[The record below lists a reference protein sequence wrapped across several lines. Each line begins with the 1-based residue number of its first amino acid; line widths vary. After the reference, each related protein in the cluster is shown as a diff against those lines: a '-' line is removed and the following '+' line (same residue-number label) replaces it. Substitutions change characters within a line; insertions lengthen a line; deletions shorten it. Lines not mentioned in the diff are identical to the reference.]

1 MTTGEFIDQ
10 WLRNHL
16 RPYPESVTAEE
27 QAHFEQLLVDVCEAY
42 RQELVHTPDNE
53 EGITA
58 EELAHQLYGAS
69 AQKQIDIDKACKWM
83 KIHLPM
89 VLDRYYPEGNNDI
102 PDADVLNEDI
112 RVYFRKAMEG

>member
-16 RPYPESVTAEE
+16 RPDAESVTAEE

-42 RQELVHTPDNE
+42 RQELVHAPDNE

-58 EELAHQLYGAS
+58 EELAHQLYGARIE
-69 AQKQIDIDKACKWM
+69 KQEMIDKACEWLK
-83 KIHLPM
+83 
-89 VLDRYYPEGNNDI
+89 NNINDYLYNRCGDI
-102 PDADVLNEDI
+102 PTCGESMYIN
-112 RVYFRKAMEG
+112 FRKAMEEQK